1 MDRRL
6 VILFGPPAV
15 GKMAVGRELARLTGL
30 RLFHNHMAIEP
41 ALEMFPYG
49 SGPFNEFVREFRDGV
64 FLEAARSDM
73 PGLIYTCMWDMDD
86 AEAKEYIDEV
96 VALFRVNGASAH
108 FVELSAP
115 LEVRLIRNRTELRL
129 REKPSKRDVDAS
141 EARLLAN
148 EKRRLNTSQDF
159 FYPDRHLRLD
169 TTDMTAGDAAR
180 RIAKELGL
188 LASARDGVDGR
199 MTD

>member
-1 MDRRL
+1 MSRRL
-6 VILFGPPAV
+6 VVLFGPPAV
-15 GKMAVGRELARLTGL
+15 GKMAVGRELAGLTGL

-41 ALEMFPYG
+41 ALEVFPYG
-49 SGPFNEFVREFRDGV
+49 SGPFNKFVREFRDRV
-64 FLEAARSDM
+64 FREAAHSDM

-86 AEAKEYIDEV
+86 AETREYIDEV
-96 VALFRVNGASAH
+96 VELFRKNGAPAH

-115 LEVRLIRNRTELRL
+115 LEARLLRNRTELRL

-148 EKRRLNTSQDF
+148 ERRRLNTSEDF

-169 TTDMTAGDAAR
+169 TTSISAADAAR

-188 LASARDGVDGR
+188 PTGVHGVDR
-199 MTD
+199 VTDP